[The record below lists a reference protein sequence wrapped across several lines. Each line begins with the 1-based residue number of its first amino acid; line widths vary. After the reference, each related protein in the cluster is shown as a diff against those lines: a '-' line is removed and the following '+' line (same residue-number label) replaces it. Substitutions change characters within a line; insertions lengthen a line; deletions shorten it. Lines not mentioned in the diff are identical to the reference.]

1 MLAFPHLQRFA
12 QGIQYFE
19 SLRISIDRV
28 ALLIQI
34 KSKVDSSPD
43 AATEFDMT
51 GAASRMTRMLSGVRS
66 EVEELLLFYV

>member
-1 MLAFPHLQRFA
+1 M
-12 QGIQYFE
+12 
-19 SLRISIDRV
+19 